1 MRHVVLLPPTLFPYD
16 SGMKNAFSALLKDG
30 YILNQT
36 KDLLNKDV
44 YVEEA
49 EPKGLAAPALESL
62 SIASPSNG
70 AAVSNPPVSE
80 TQTVAPRRKRRTRKS
95 WRLLLLTALVL
106 VGSLYELITLGLSA
120 SNSFIHEQEA
130 HAATTRA
137 QQILIALPSLASS
150 LHEAESGARGFA
162 ISGKQLHLDQYYG
175 ASKAIQ
181 PQLDELERSLRDDSA
196 ALKQYRG
203 LATLITAH
211 LAVLKQM
218 VDLGN
223 KNVFRAV
230 GQRTLADQGYETT
243 QNISATFQAMEQSAR
258 ARLAGQSNVALQ
270 HAHLGRV
277 ALLEGGALACV
288 VLLLGSISTYWLVI
302 ENGKMEEKLNGFL
315 ESSPDAIVIVNKEGK
330 IVVSNS
336 HTERLL
342 GYTPQELTGQTVA
355 ILVSERYRKVYLQQ
369 YAVFFANRGDQM
381 TATSLELSAIHKD
394 GREFPIEIC
403 MKPLETEQGILVTS
417 AIRDISQRKQTEQQV
432 NRLHEQLEQRAAE
445 LEAANKELEAFSY
458 SVSHDL
464 RSPLQNID
472 GFSQVLLE
480 DYADRLDNEGQE
492 HLKHVRSSCQHMGEI
507 IDALLALSKMM
518 RTEMFRQK
526 VDLSGLASQI
536 ADHLKATAPERA
548 VEFVITKDLT
558 ADADP
563 QLLGVVLENLLNN
576 AWKFTSKQPRARI
589 EVGSLLQSNG
599 EQVFYVRDDG
609 AGFDMVHA
617 QNLFSPFKR
626 LHKASDFQGTGIGL
640 ATVQRVI
647 ARHGGKIWASA
658 AVDHGA
664 TFCFTLAVANKVGA
678 LAAVSDLA
686 QEKIIE

>member
-1 MRHVVLLPPTLFPYD
+1 
-16 SGMKNAFSALLKDG
+16 MKE
-30 YILNQT
+30 
-36 KDLLNKDV
+36 LLNRDV
-44 YVEEA
+44 FIEDA
-49 EPKGLAAPALESL
+49 EPKGLAAPEVES
-62 SIASPSNG
+62 SPIPSTSHG
-70 AAVSNPPVSE
+70 AAVSNPPVTE
-80 TQTVAPRRKRRTRKS
+80 TQTVTPRRKPKMRKS

-106 VGSLYELITLGLSA
+106 VGALYGLITLGLSA
-120 SNSFIHEQEA
+120 SDNFTHEQEA
-130 HAATTRA
+130 HAATART

-175 ASKAIQ
+175 ATKAIQ
-181 PQLDELERSLRDDSA
+181 PQLDEFQQILRDDPA
-196 ALKQYRG
+196 ALKQFRA
-203 LATLITAH
+203 LEALITTH
-211 LAVLKQM
+211 LALLKQM

-243 QNISATFQAMEQSAR
+243 QTISTALQAMEQSAR
-258 ARLAGQSNVALQ
+258 ARLAGQSSVALQ
-270 HAHLGRV
+270 HAHIARV
-277 ALLEGGALACV
+277 ALLEGGALACI
-288 VLLLGSISTYWLVI
+288 VLFLGSISTYRLVI

-381 TATSLELSAIHKD
+381 TTTSLELSAIHKD

-432 NRLHEQLEQRAAE
+432 SRLNEQLEQRAAE

-464 RSPLQNID
+464 RSPLHSID

-480 DYADRLDNEGQE
+480 DYADRLDTEGQE

-518 RTEMFRQK
+518 RSEMCRQE
-526 VDLSGLASQI
+526 VDLSVLACQI
-536 ADHLKATAPERA
+536 ADELKAKAPDRA
-548 VEFVITKDLT
+548 VDFVIASNLS

-563 QLLGVVLENLLNN
+563 HLLRVVLENLLNN

-609 AGFDMVHA
+609 AGFDMDCA

-664 TFCFTLAVANKVGA
+664 TFCFTLAPTNKVGT
-678 LAAVSDLA
+678 LAAVSNPIA
-686 QEKIIE
+686 EENN

>member
-1 MRHVVLLPPTLFPYD
+1 
-16 SGMKNAFSALLKDG
+16 
-30 YILNQT
+30 
-36 KDLLNKDV
+36 V
-44 YVEEA
+44 YVEDA
-49 EPKGLAAPALESL
+49 EPKGLAAPELESL
-62 SIASPSNG
+62 PIASTSHS
-70 AAVSNPPVSE
+70 AADSNPPATE
-80 TQTVAPRRKRRTRKS
+80 TQAVTPQRKRRTRKS
-95 WRLLLLTALVL
+95 WHLLLLTALVL
-106 VGSLYELITLGLSA
+106 VGSLYGLITLGLSA
-120 SNSFIHEQEA
+120 SDSFIHEQEA
-130 HAATTRA
+130 HAATTRT
-137 QQILIALPSLASS
+137 QQVLIALPSLASS

-175 ASKAIQ
+175 AAKVIR
-181 PQLDELERSLRDDSA
+181 PQLDELQRILRDDSA
-196 ALKQYRG
+196 ALKQFRG
-203 LATLITAH
+203 LEALITAH
-211 LAVLKQM
+211 LAVLKEI

-223 KNVFRAV
+223 KNVFRAM
-230 GQRTLADQGYETT
+230 GQRALTDQGYETT
-243 QNISATFQAMEQSAR
+243 QNISATLQAMEQSAR

-270 HAHLGRV
+270 HDHIAKV

-288 VLLLGSISTYWLVI
+288 VLLLGSISTYRLLI

-342 GYTPQELTGQTVA
+342 GYTPQELAGQTVA
-355 ILVSERYRKVYLQQ
+355 ILVPERYRKVYLQQ
-369 YAVFFANRGDQM
+369 YAVYFANRGDQM
-381 TATSLELSAIHKD
+381 MATSLELSAIHKD

-432 NRLHEQLEQRAAE
+432 SRLNEQLEQRAAE

-464 RSPLQNID
+464 RSPLQSID

-480 DYADRLDNEGQE
+480 DYADRLDTEGQE
-492 HLKHVRSSCQHMGEI
+492 HLKHVRSSCLQMGEI

-518 RTEMFRQK
+518 RTEMFRQR
-526 VDLSGLASQI
+526 VDLSVLACQI
-536 ADHLKATAPERA
+536 ADELKAKAPDR
-548 VEFVITKDLT
+548 VVDFVIANDLT

-563 QLLGVVLENLLNN
+563 QLLRVVLENLLNN

-609 AGFDMVHA
+609 AGFDMEHA
-617 QNLFSPFKR
+617 QKLFSPFKR
-626 LHKASDFQGTGIGL
+626 FHKASDFQGTGIGL

-664 TFCFTLAVANKVGA
+664 TFCFTLAVANKEGA
-678 LAAVSDLA
+678 S
-686 QEKIIE
+686 

>member
-1 MRHVVLLPPTLFPYD
+1 M
-16 SGMKNAFSALLKDG
+16 
-30 YILNQT
+30 NQT
-36 KDLLNKDV
+36 KELLNRDV
-44 YVEEA
+44 YVEDA
-49 EPKGLAAPALESL
+49 EPKALAGPELESL
-62 SIASPSNG
+62 PIASTSHG
-70 AAVSNPPVSE
+70 AADSNPPVTE
-80 TQTVAPRRKRRTRKS
+80 TQAVTPRKKRRTRKG
-95 WRLLLLTALVL
+95 WRRLLLTALVL
-106 VGSLYELITLGLSA
+106 VGSLYGLITLGRSA
-120 SNSFIHEQEA
+120 SDNFIHEQEA
-130 HAATTRA
+130 HAATSRT
-137 QQILIALPSLASS
+137 QQILVTLPSLASS

-175 ASKAIQ
+175 AAKMIR
-181 PQLDELERSLRDDSA
+181 PQLDELQGALRNDSA
-196 ALKQYRG
+196 ALKQFRG
-203 LATLITAH
+203 LEALITAH
-211 LAVLKQM
+211 LAVLKEI

-223 KNVFRAV
+223 KNVFRAM
-230 GQRTLADQGYETT
+230 GQRALTDQGHETM
-243 QNISATFQAMEQSAR
+243 QNISATLQAMAQSAR

-270 HAHLGRV
+270 HAHIARV
-277 ALLEGGALACV
+277 ALLEGGVLACA
-288 VLLLGSISTYWLVI
+288 VLLLGSMSTYWLVI

-342 GYTPQELTGQTVA
+342 GYTPQELAGQTVA

-381 TATSLELSAIHKD
+381 TTTSLELSAIHKD

-417 AIRDISQRKQTEQQV
+417 AIRDISQRKQTEQKV
-432 NRLHEQLEQRAAE
+432 THLNEQLEQRAAE

-480 DYADRLDNEGQE
+480 DYADRLDAEGQE
-492 HLKHVRSSCQHMGEI
+492 HLKHVRSSCLQMGEI

-518 RTEMFRQK
+518 RTEMFRQR

-536 ADHLKATAPERA
+536 ADHLKATAPDRA
-548 VEFVITKDLT
+548 VDFVIAADLI

-563 QLLGVVLENLLNN
+563 QLLGVVLENLLSN

-609 AGFDMVHA
+609 AGFDMEHA
-617 QNLFSPFKR
+617 QKLFSPFKR

-658 AVDHGA
+658 AIDHGA
-664 TFCFTLAVANKVGA
+664 TFCFTLAVANKE
-678 LAAVSDLA
+678 AAS
-686 QEKIIE
+686 

>member
-1 MRHVVLLPPTLFPYD
+1 LERYKKA
-16 SGMKNAFSALLKDG
+16 GC
-30 YILNQT
+30 ILNPT
-36 KDLLNKDV
+36 KELLNRDV
-44 YVEEA
+44 FVEDA
-49 EPKGLAAPALESL
+49 ELKGLAAPELESL
-62 SIASPSNG
+62 PIASTSKG
-70 AAVSNPPVSE
+70 AADSNPPVVE
-80 TQTVAPRRKRRTRKS
+80 TQAVAPRRKRRTRKG
-95 WRLLLLTALVL
+95 WHLLVLTALVL
-106 VGSLYELITLGLSA
+106 VGSLYGLITLGLSA
-120 SNSFIHEQEA
+120 SDSFIHEQEA
-130 HAATTRA
+130 HAATSRT
-137 QQILIALPSLASS
+137 QQVLVALPSLASS

-175 ASKAIQ
+175 ATKAIQ
-181 PQLDELERSLRDDSA
+181 PQLDELQRILRDDSA
-196 ALKQYRG
+196 AVKQYRG
-203 LATLITAH
+203 LAPLITAH

-230 GQRTLADQGYETT
+230 GQRALTDQGYEST
-243 QNISATFQAMEQSAR
+243 QNISATLQAMEQSAR
-258 ARLAGQSNVALQ
+258 ARLAGQSNIALQ
-270 HAHLGRV
+270 HAHIARV
-277 ALLEGGALACV
+277 ALLEGAALACV
-288 VLLLGSISTYWLVI
+288 VLLLSSTSTYWLVI

-330 IVVSNS
+330 IVISNS

-342 GYTPQELTGQTVA
+342 GYTPQELAGQTVA

-432 NRLHEQLEQRAAE
+432 SRLNEQLEQRAAE
-445 LEAANKELEAFSY
+445 LEASNKELEAFSY

-480 DYADRLDNEGQE
+480 DYADRLDSEGQE
-492 HLKHVRSSCQHMGEI
+492 HLKHVRSSCLQMGEI

-518 RTEMFRQK
+518 RTEMFRQR

-536 ADHLKATAPERA
+536 ADHLKATAPDRA
-548 VEFVITKDLT
+548 VEFVIANDLT

-609 AGFDMVHA
+609 AGFDMEHA
-617 QNLFSPFKR
+617 QKIFTPFQR

-664 TFCFTLAVANKVGA
+664 TFCFTLAVVNKVGA
-678 LAAVSDLA
+678 LATVSDLA
-686 QEKIIE
+686 AGEND

>member
-1 MRHVVLLPPTLFPYD
+1 MNPTEE
-16 SGMKNAFSALLKDG
+16 
-30 YILNQT
+30 
-36 KDLLNKDV
+36 LLNRDV
-44 YVEEA
+44 DIEDA
-49 EPKGLAAPALESL
+49 EPKGLAAPEVESL
-62 SIASPSNG
+62 PIASTSNG
-70 AAVSNPPVSE
+70 APNSTPPVTE
-80 TQTVAPRRKRRTRKS
+80 TQAVAPRRKRRTRKS
-95 WRLLLLTALVL
+95 WHLLLLTALVL
-106 VGSLYELITLGLSA
+106 VGSLYGLITLGLSA
-120 SNSFIHEQEA
+120 SDSFIHEQEA
-130 HAATTRA
+130 HAATTRT

-150 LHEAESGARGFA
+150 LQEAESGARGFA

-175 ASKAIQ
+175 ATKAIQ
-181 PQLDELERSLRDDSA
+181 PQLDELQRILRDDSA
-196 ALKQYRG
+196 AVKQYRG
-203 LATLITAH
+203 LAPLITAH

-230 GQRTLADQGYETT
+230 GQRTLTDQGYETT
-243 QNISATFQAMEQSAR
+243 QNISATLQAMEQSAR
-258 ARLAGQSNVALQ
+258 TRLAGQSNIALQ
-270 HAHLGRV
+270 HAHIARV

-330 IVVSNS
+330 IVISNS

-342 GYTPQELTGQTVA
+342 GYTPQELAGQTVA

-381 TATSLELSAIHKD
+381 TTTSLELSAIHKD

-432 NRLHEQLEQRAAE
+432 TRLNEQLEQRAAE

-464 RSPLQNID
+464 RSPLQSID

-492 HLKHVRSSCQHMGEI
+492 HLKHVRSSCQQMGEI

-518 RTEMFRQK
+518 RADMFRQK
-526 VDLSGLASQI
+526 VDLSAMACQI
-536 ADHLKATAPERA
+536 ADHLKATAPDRA
-548 VEFVITKDLT
+548 VEFVITNDLT

-617 QNLFSPFKR
+617 QKIFTPFKR

-686 QEKIIE
+686 AGEND

>member
-1 MRHVVLLPPTLFPYD
+1 
-16 SGMKNAFSALLKDG
+16 MKNAFSALLKDG

-49 EPKGLAAPALESL
+49 EPKGLATPALESL

-70 AAVSNPPVSE
+70 AAVSNPPVGE

>member
-1 MRHVVLLPPTLFPYD
+1 
-16 SGMKNAFSALLKDG
+16 
-30 YILNQT
+30 
-36 KDLLNKDV
+36 
-44 YVEEA
+44 
-49 EPKGLAAPALESL
+49 
-62 SIASPSNG
+62 
-70 AAVSNPPVSE
+70 
-80 TQTVAPRRKRRTRKS
+80 
-95 WRLLLLTALVL
+95 
-106 VGSLYELITLGLSA
+106 
-120 SNSFIHEQEA
+120 
-130 HAATTRA
+130 
-137 QQILIALPSLASS
+137 
-150 LHEAESGARGFA
+150 
-162 ISGKQLHLDQYYG
+162 
-175 ASKAIQ
+175 
-181 PQLDELERSLRDDSA
+181 LRDDSA